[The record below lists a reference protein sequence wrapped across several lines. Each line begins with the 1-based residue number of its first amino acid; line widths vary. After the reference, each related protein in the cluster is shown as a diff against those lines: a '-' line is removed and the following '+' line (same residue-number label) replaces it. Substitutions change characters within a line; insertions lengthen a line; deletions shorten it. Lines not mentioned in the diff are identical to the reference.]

1 MSHGDRHP
9 FVHLHNHSNY
19 SLLDGA
25 TRIADLVAHCSATGM
40 RAVAITDHGNMFGA
54 VQFYRQ
60 AREQGLKP
68 IIGMEA
74 YLAVGSLRDRG
85 GANGGR
91 ERYHQLLLAE
101 NQAGYR
107 NLMKLSSIGYL
118 EGFYYKPRIDKETL
132 AAHAEGIIGTSSCL
146 SGEVPQHLLAGNYGA
161 ARRALGELV
170 EILGHDNVYV
180 ELQDQ
185 GLSEQ
190 QRINVDLVRLAKE
203 LDLPLIATNDC
214 HYLRKE
220 DARAHDALLCIQTG
234 KGMSDPGRMKFPNN
248 EFYVKTP
255 EEMWGIFAEVPAA
268 LENTEA
274 IAERC
279 NLVLNF
285 EENHL
290 PHFPVPEGETLNDYF
305 ESVVGEG
312 FERRMEAR
320 REAVARGGVAAAH
333 SLEEYR
339 ERLDYE
345 LSVIASMGFAGYFLI
360 VWDFIRYAKEAGIP
374 VGPGRGSAAGSL
386 VAYALGITDLDPLE
400 YGLFFERFLNPER
413 ISLPDIDIDFCM
425 RRRGEVIEYVANK
438 YGRERV
444 AHIITFG
451 TMAAKAAIRDVGRA
465 MEMAYGDVDRVAKLI
480 PNELDASIDGAVK
493 SVPALQEAI
502 NKDPQVAELVD
513 LARQLEGQVRH
524 ASTHAA
530 GVVIADRPLTDYVP
544 LYRPPGGSGNGQEH
558 AVTTQYPMNDVE
570 AIGLLKMDFLGLRTL
585 TVVHDTLESIGQA
598 TGERFTSAEI
608 PTDDA
613 KTFELFASGATSG
626 IFQFESSG
634 MRDALRKLG
643 PSRIEDLIAMNALYR
658 PGPIGS
664 GMIDEYIR
672 RKHDPTQVKYLLPQ
686 LEEIQRETYGVIV
699 YQEQVMQIA
708 ASLAGFSLGEA
719 DVLRKAMGKKKP
731 EVMASKQ
738 QQFIDGCKER
748 NVPEALARQIWDQ
761 VVEFAGYGFNKAHSA
776 AYALLA
782 YQTAYLKANYPVH
795 FMASLLG
802 SDRDNTDKV
811 VRYIGECREMGI
823 SVLPPDV
830 NESNVSFT
838 ASGEAI
844 RFGLAAIKGVGE
856 GAVLAILEARE
867 RVGRFTSLFR
877 FCEEVDLG
885 KGINRRTIESLI
897 KAGAFDTMGQGD
909 AGEAAPGS
917 VGGAAQG
924 ESRLIAP
931 GEVRA
936 RLMASLDAA
945 LESGQRRQR
954 DRNTG
959 QTNLFADLGGAGGDA
974 AAPEPDIPPHAYEP
988 WSERQILTA
997 EKEALGFY
1005 ITGHPLERHAKEL
1018 EEFAN
1023 ATTATLAKMNGGQ
1036 EIALGAIITSI
1047 RDLKTRKGDR
1057 MAVLQVEDLEG
1068 YAEVVVFPD
1077 CYRAC
1082 FRLLNEDEVVLISGR
1097 PDTEDDSARMIA
1109 SDIQPL
1115 TSFFEQKANAK
1126 TREVQISVV
1135 LTGLSDEVPERLR
1148 DLLERHRGEV
1158 PVSLRL
1164 QRPSPHGFRA
1174 HLAPNRFLWVT
1185 PSPQLVSDLEE
1196 LLGHGCVRLRR

>member
-1 MSHGDRHP
+1 
-9 FVHLHNHSNY
+9 
-19 SLLDGA
+19 
-25 TRIADLVAHCSATGM
+25 
-40 RAVAITDHGNMFGA
+40 
-54 VQFYRQ
+54 
-60 AREQGLKP
+60 
-68 IIGMEA
+68 
-74 YLAVGSLRDRG
+74 
-85 GANGGR
+85 
-91 ERYHQLLLAE
+91 
-101 NQAGYR
+101 
-107 NLMKLSSIGYL
+107 
-118 EGFYYKPRIDKETL
+118 
-132 AAHAEGIIGTSSCL
+132 
-146 SGEVPQHLLAGNYGA
+146 
-161 ARRALGELV
+161 
-170 EILGHDNVYV
+170 
-180 ELQDQ
+180 
-185 GLSEQ
+185 
-190 QRINVDLVRLAKE
+190 
-203 LDLPLIATNDC
+203 
-214 HYLRKE
+214 
-220 DARAHDALLCIQTG
+220 
-234 KGMSDPGRMKFPNN
+234 
-248 EFYVKTP
+248 
-255 EEMWGIFAEVPAA
+255 
-268 LENTEA
+268 
-274 IAERC
+274 
-279 NLVLNF
+279 
-285 EENHL
+285 
-290 PHFPVPEGETLNDYF
+290 
-305 ESVVGEG
+305 
-312 FERRMEAR
+312 
-320 REAVARGGVAAAH
+320 
-333 SLEEYR
+333 
-339 ERLDYE
+339 
-345 LSVIASMGFAGYFLI
+345 
-360 VWDFIRYAKEAGIP
+360 
-374 VGPGRGSAAGSL
+374 
-386 VAYALGITDLDPLE
+386 
-400 YGLFFERFLNPER
+400 
-413 ISLPDIDIDFCM
+413 
-425 RRRGEVIEYVANK
+425 
-438 YGRERV
+438 
-444 AHIITFG
+444 
-451 TMAAKAAIRDVGRA
+451 
-465 MEMAYGDVDRVAKLI
+465 
-480 PNELDASIDGAVK
+480 
-493 SVPALQEAI
+493 
-502 NKDPQVAELVD
+502 
-513 LARQLEGQVRH
+513 
-524 ASTHAA
+524 
-530 GVVIADRPLTDYVP
+530 
-544 LYRPPGGSGNGQEH
+544 
-558 AVTTQYPMNDVE
+558 MNDVE

-867 RVGRFTSLFR
+867 RVGRFTSLYR

>member
-1 MSHGDRHP
+1 
-9 FVHLHNHSNY
+9 
-19 SLLDGA
+19 
-25 TRIADLVAHCSATGM
+25 
-40 RAVAITDHGNMFGA
+40 
-54 VQFYRQ
+54 
-60 AREQGLKP
+60 
-68 IIGMEA
+68 
-74 YLAVGSLRDRG
+74 
-85 GANGGR
+85 
-91 ERYHQLLLAE
+91 
-101 NQAGYR
+101 
-107 NLMKLSSIGYL
+107 
-118 EGFYYKPRIDKETL
+118 
-132 AAHAEGIIGTSSCL
+132 
-146 SGEVPQHLLAGNYGA
+146 
-161 ARRALGELV
+161 
-170 EILGHDNVYV
+170 
-180 ELQDQ
+180 
-185 GLSEQ
+185 
-190 QRINVDLVRLAKE
+190 
-203 LDLPLIATNDC
+203 
-214 HYLRKE
+214 
-220 DARAHDALLCIQTG
+220 
-234 KGMSDPGRMKFPNN
+234 GRMKFPNN

-255 EEMWGIFAEVPAA
+255 EEMWGIFAEVPDA
-268 LENTEA
+268 LTNTEA

-290 PHFPVPEGETLNDYF
+290 PHFPVPEGQTLNDYF
-305 ESVVGEG
+305 ETVVGEG

-320 REAVARGGVAAAH
+320 RQAAARDRAGGGGAGIAIARDGGTSGRAERVAVPGAAGRDGAAH
-333 SLEEYR
+333 SAPSEEAYR

-480 PNELDASIDGAVK
+480 PNELDATIDGAVR

-558 AVTTQYPMNDVE
+558 AVATQYPMNDVE

-598 TGERFTSAEI
+598 TGERFTSADI
-608 PTDDA
+608 PTDDP
-613 KTFELFASGATSG
+613 KTFELFAAGATSG

-708 ASLAGFSLGEA
+708 ASLAGFSLGQA

-731 EVMASKQ
+731 EVMASME
-738 QQFIDGCKER
+738 QQFVDGCKER
-748 NVPEALARQIWDQ
+748 NVPAKLAKQIWDQ

-823 SVLPPDV
+823 PVLPPDV

-877 FCEEVDLG
+877 FCEEVDLR

-917 VGGAAQG
+917 VGEAAPRTVDEAARGSVGGAAPGSAGGAAQG
-924 ESRLIAP
+924 TARLPAP
-931 GEVRA
+931 GEIRA

-959 QTNLFADLGGAGGDA
+959 QTNLFADLEGAGGNADSQDA
-974 AAPEPDIPPHAYEP
+974 DIPVQPYEP

-1047 RDLKTRKGDR
+1047 RDLKTRKGER

-1115 TSFFEQKANAK
+1115 TSFFEQ
-1126 TREVQISVV
+1126 
-1135 LTGLSDEVPERLR
+1135 
-1148 DLLERHRGEV
+1148 
-1158 PVSLRL
+1158 
-1164 QRPSPHGFRA
+1164 
-1174 HLAPNRFLWVT
+1174 
-1185 PSPQLVSDLEE
+1185 
-1196 LLGHGCVRLRR
+1196 

>member
-1 MSHGDRHP
+1 
-9 FVHLHNHSNY
+9 
-19 SLLDGA
+19 
-25 TRIADLVAHCSATGM
+25 
-40 RAVAITDHGNMFGA
+40 
-54 VQFYRQ
+54 
-60 AREQGLKP
+60 
-68 IIGMEA
+68 
-74 YLAVGSLRDRG
+74 
-85 GANGGR
+85 
-91 ERYHQLLLAE
+91 
-101 NQAGYR
+101 
-107 NLMKLSSIGYL
+107 
-118 EGFYYKPRIDKETL
+118 
-132 AAHAEGIIGTSSCL
+132 
-146 SGEVPQHLLAGNYGA
+146 
-161 ARRALGELV
+161 
-170 EILGHDNVYV
+170 
-180 ELQDQ
+180 
-185 GLSEQ
+185 
-190 QRINVDLVRLAKE
+190 
-203 LDLPLIATNDC
+203 
-214 HYLRKE
+214 
-220 DARAHDALLCIQTG
+220 
-234 KGMSDPGRMKFPNN
+234 
-248 EFYVKTP
+248 
-255 EEMWGIFAEVPAA
+255 
-268 LENTEA
+268 
-274 IAERC
+274 
-279 NLVLNF
+279 
-285 EENHL
+285 
-290 PHFPVPEGETLNDYF
+290 
-305 ESVVGEG
+305 
-312 FERRMEAR
+312 
-320 REAVARGGVAAAH
+320 
-333 SLEEYR
+333 
-339 ERLDYE
+339 
-345 LSVIASMGFAGYFLI
+345 
-360 VWDFIRYAKEAGIP
+360 
-374 VGPGRGSAAGSL
+374 
-386 VAYALGITDLDPLE
+386 
-400 YGLFFERFLNPER
+400 
-413 ISLPDIDIDFCM
+413 
-425 RRRGEVIEYVANK
+425 
-438 YGRERV
+438 
-444 AHIITFG
+444 
-451 TMAAKAAIRDVGRA
+451 
-465 MEMAYGDVDRVAKLI
+465 
-480 PNELDASIDGAVK
+480 
-493 SVPALQEAI
+493 
-502 NKDPQVAELVD
+502 
-513 LARQLEGQVRH
+513 
-524 ASTHAA
+524 
-530 GVVIADRPLTDYVP
+530 
-544 LYRPPGGSGNGQEH
+544 
-558 AVTTQYPMNDVE
+558 
-570 AIGLLKMDFLGLRTL
+570 
-585 TVVHDTLESIGQA
+585 
-598 TGERFTSAEI
+598 
-608 PTDDA
+608 
-613 KTFELFASGATSG
+613 
-626 IFQFESSG
+626 

-672 RKHDPTQVKYLLPQ
+672 RKHDPAQVKYLLPQ

-731 EVMASKQ
+731 EVMASMQEK
-738 QQFIDGCKER
+738 FIGGCKER
-748 NVPEALARQIWDQ
+748 NVPAALAKQIWDQ

-811 VRYIGECREMGI
+811 VRYISECREMGI
-823 SVLPPDV
+823 PVLPPDV

-838 ASGEAI
+838 ATGEAI

-877 FCEEVDLG
+877 FCEEVDLR

-897 KAGAFDTMGQGD
+897 KAGALDTMGQGD
-909 AGEAAPGS
+909 GGGEAQGS
-917 VGGAAQG
+917 TGGAAQG
-924 ESRLIAP
+924 SA

-954 DRNTG
+954 DRSTG
-959 QTNLFADLGGAGGDA
+959 QTNLFADVEGAAGTDPTY
-974 AAPEPDIPPHAYEP
+974 PEIPVQAYEP

-1023 ATTATLAKMNGGQ
+1023 ATTASLAKMNGGQ
-1036 EIALGAIITSI
+1036 EIALGAIITGI
-1047 RDLKTRKGDR
+1047 RDLKTRKGER

-1109 SDIQPL
+1109 SDVQPL
-1115 TSFFEQKANAK
+1115 TAFFEQRANAK

-1135 LTGLSDEVPERLR
+1135 LTGLSEEVPERLR

-1185 PSPQLVSDLEE
+1185 PSPELVSDLEE